1 MVTRNRFRVLCF
13 TVSVLLVTAG
23 VLAASSR
30 LEPPMEASSFARAG
44 SAVPGTQAETQS
56 EPGAWVPW
64 EVGFPTAGNAQNG
77 AWEKQLLAI
86 AAVIRESPALS
97 DLRGFFPGLS
107 GSNGTPVNWKG
118 PIFGNL
124 IFSAW
129 WPKAIERTPD
139 GRAKIKKTWEYNR
152 PSGMNLRVNSFPTF
166 GGAATWMEDE
176 LGRFFPQPEVRREIA
191 GFSVYGD
198 WLVITR
204 PGKVSVFSP
213 VSQERVLR
221 AYIKYLQPRAQDF
234 DKMLV
239 RSKQEYADFTSPEGR
254 EKRRRHIE
262 EIVAKLADP
271 RIAETERR
279 QAEARDRRREED
291 LRKAANPAPGDLALY
306 ATNELKTAKALL
318 DGMSEADR
326 RAPAWHRPDPK
337 HAVALVLVP
346 AGSPGARPIAEL
358 NRGFFDT
365 SLPRTAMQIVAVNLD
380 PFESQVRAGA
390 REPQARVPLA
400 VAEQTDWKRVAALL
414 K

>member
-1 MVTRNRFRVLCF
+1 MISRSRWVVVLLFGLSCISLAQTKTRTVTPQAASAGQVRKVGTVPGERDSPHFSPGQVDEKMFGAMRWRQVGVFPGSRVL
-13 TVSVLLVTAG
+13 
-23 VLAASSR
+23 
-30 LEPPMEASSFARAG
+30 
-44 SAVPGTQAETQS
+44 AVPRTQADTQS

-64 EVGFPTAGNAQNG
+64 EVGFPTAGNAQNV

-139 GRAKIKKTWEYNR
+139 GRAKIKKNWEYNR

-166 GGAATWMEDE
+166 GVTTAWMEDE
-176 LGRFFPQPEVRREIA
+176 LGRFFPRPEARREIA

-204 PGKVSVFSP
+204 TGKASVFSP

-221 AYIKYLQPRAQDF
+221 AYIKYLQPRAQQF
-234 DKMLV
+234 EKEME

-279 QAEARDRRREED
+279 QAETRDRRREED
-291 LRKAANPAPGDLALY
+291 LRKAANPVTGDLALY
-306 ATNELKTAKALL
+306 ATDELNTVKALL
-318 DGMSEADR
+318 NGMSEADR
-326 RAPAWHRPDPK
+326 RAPAWH
-337 HAVALVLVP
+337 
-346 AGSPGARPIAEL
+346 
-358 NRGFFDT
+358 
-365 SLPRTAMQIVAVNLD
+365 
-380 PFESQVRAGA
+380 
-390 REPQARVPLA
+390 
-400 VAEQTDWKRVAALL
+400 
-414 K
+414 